1 MLSPFR
7 PDSVA
12 AAQRRAVSMKTRE
25 NKMRLKLVLALSLIL
40 PMGAFADDHLP
51 SSTVAAVWECTLNDG
66 ATAADVASWGASDFK
81 DWANEQQL
89 NVGSYLWEA
98 VAVNQPFDEADV
110 RWVDYYPS
118 WDDYYAM
125 RSAWLEAGALAE
137 KYDSM
142 VTCSKA
148 RFAVTN
154 RTGGVIPE
162 AKEKPLVANDCQL
175 NEGKTMQDVMAFLPK
190 ATDLINESAGAS
202 ITSFLWTNFIGVSGL
217 DYVSF
222 FTGETRE
229 MTKVMDG
236 VKNGT
241 FTSAFA
247 EAGLMPPA
255 TCESDLHQSHEMVR
269 AAG

>member
-1 MLSPFR
+1 
-7 PDSVA
+7 
-12 AAQRRAVSMKTRE
+12 
-25 NKMRLKLVLALSLIL
+25 MRLKLILALSLIL

-98 VAVNQPFDEADV
+98 VAINQPFDEADV

-125 RSAWLEAGALAE
+125 RSAWLQAGALAE

-142 VTCSKA
+142 VTCGKA

-154 RTGGVIPE
+154 RTGAAIPM
-162 AKEKPLVANDCQL
+162 AQEKPLVANVCQL
-175 NEGKTMQDVMAFLPK
+175 NEGKTMQDVMTFLPK

-202 ITSFLWTNFIGVSGL
+202 ITSFLWTNFIGVTGL

-236 VKNGT
+236 VKNGIYVAK
-241 FTSAFA
+241 FV
-247 EAGLMPPA
+247 EAGLEAPA
-255 TCESDLHQSHEMVR
+255 TCAVDLNHSHEMVR
-269 AAG
+269 AAN